1 VRITRGV
8 AALLL
13 ATVLIGAVTGCS
25 STDAVAR
32 VNGEEIT
39 RAEFDAIYEQIVA
52 QSGGQLDDETALAYK
67 KQLLEMMIDSALITQ
82 EAERLGADL
91 SEEAV
96 TERLSQLMGGADE
109 ATIEEQITAA
119 GLTVEDVRKSVRD
132 QLANEFLQE
141 KVSSE
146 TSVTTVPQTYSQ
158 LSHILVSDEALA
170 NDLYERA
177 IAGEEFAALASEN
190 SSDTASAI
198 DGGNLGWAPTSDYVA
213 EFAAA
218 ADALDVGEISKPVQS
233 QFGWHIILKVA
244 EAAKGTAISEA
255 PADLQAVLAASGP
268 EIALREYVAKLRA
281 DAEIEYLDESLAP
294 SE

>member
-1 VRITRGV
+1 MRTIRGI

-13 ATVLIGAVTGCS
+13 ATVLIGAVAGCS

-39 RAEFDAIYEQIVA
+39 RAEFDTIYEQILA

-82 EAERLGADL
+82 EAEGLGADL

-132 QLANEFLQE
+132 QLANEFIQE
-141 KVSSE
+141 KAASE
-146 TSVTTVPQTYSQ
+146 TSVTVVPQTYSQ

-170 NDLYERA
+170 NELYDRA
-177 IAGEEFAALASEN
+177 TDGEDFAALASEN

-213 EFAAA
+213 EFASA
-218 ADALDVGEISKPVQS
+218 ADALEVGEISEPVQS

-244 EAAKGTAISEA
+244 EAAEGSEISEA
-255 PADLQAVLAASGP
+255 PADLQAMLAAGGS
-268 EIALREYVAKLRA
+268 EIALQQYVAQLRA
-281 DAEIEYLDESLAP
+281 DADIEYLDESLAP

>member
-1 VRITRGV
+1 VRIIRGI

-13 ATVLIGAVTGCS
+13 ATVLIGAMAGCS

-32 VNGEEIT
+32 VNGEEIS
-39 RAEFDAIYEQIVA
+39 RAEFDTIYEQILA

-82 EAERLGADL
+82 EAEKLGADL
-91 SEEAV
+91 SEAAV
-96 TERLSQLMGGADE
+96 TERLLQLMGGADE

-119 GLTVEDVRKSVRD
+119 GLTVADVRKSVRD
-132 QLANEFLQE
+132 QLASEFIQE
-141 KVSSE
+141 KAVSE

-158 LSHILVSDEALA
+158 LSHILVSEEALA
-170 NDLYERA
+170 NELYERA
-177 IAGEEFAALASEN
+177 TGGEDFATLASEN

-218 ADALDVGEISKPVQS
+218 ADSLEVGAVSEPVES

-244 EAAKGTAISEA
+244 EAAEGTAIEDA
-255 PADLQAVLAASGP
+255 PADLQAMLAASGS
-268 EIALREYVAKLRA
+268 EIALQQYVVQLRA

>member
-158 LSHILVSDEALA
+158 LSHILVSDERSRTTCT
-170 NDLYERA
+170 N
-177 IAGEEFAALASEN
+177 
-190 SSDTASAI
+190 
-198 DGGNLGWAPTSDYVA
+198 
-213 EFAAA
+213 
-218 ADALDVGEISKPVQS
+218 
-233 QFGWHIILKVA
+233 
-244 EAAKGTAISEA
+244 
-255 PADLQAVLAASGP
+255 
-268 EIALREYVAKLRA
+268 
-281 DAEIEYLDESLAP
+281 AP
-294 SE
+294 SQARSSQPLRQRTPRTPRALSMAATWVGRPPATTWQSSPPPLTRSMWGRSASLSSRSSGGTSS

>member
-1 VRITRGV
+1 MRITRGIAV
-8 AALLL
+8 LLL
-13 ATVLIGAVTGCS
+13 ATVLMGAVAGCS

-32 VNGEEIT
+32 VNGEDIT
-39 RAEFDAIYEQIVA
+39 RAEFDAIYEQVVA
-52 QSGGQLDDETALAYK
+52 QSGGELDDETALAYK

-82 EAERLGADL
+82 EAEKLGADL

-132 QLANEFLQE
+132 QLANEFIQE
-141 KVSSE
+141 KVSKE
-146 TSVTTVPQTYSQ
+146 TSVTAVPQDYSQ
-158 LSHILVSDEALA
+158 LSHILVSDEELA
-170 NDLYERA
+170 NDLYDRA
-177 IAGEEFAALASEN
+177 VAGEDFATLASEN
-190 SSDTASAI
+190 SSDTASAV
-198 DGGNLGWAPTSDYVA
+198 DGGNLGWAPTTDYVA
-213 EFAAA
+213 EFATA
-218 ADALDVGEISKPVQS
+218 ADALKVGEISEPVQS

-244 EAAKGTAISEA
+244 EAAKGTPISEA
-255 PADLQAVLAASGP
+255 PAGLQEVLAANSSK
-268 EIALREYVAKLRA
+268 IALQQYVAQLRE

>member
-1 VRITRGV
+1 MRITRGV

-109 ATIEEQITAA
+109 AIIEEQITAA

>member
-132 QLANEFLQE
+132 QLANEFLQA

-158 LSHILVSDEALA
+158 LSHILVSDEAFA

>member
-1 VRITRGV
+1 MRITRGV